1 MSDVVR
7 SSGGDPAPEAGP
19 GKHGQKA
26 DRASPAADGAAG
38 STAVATTDVPP
49 TADGRPTAASGA
61 ERPGADGAPRRS
73 GQRDA
78 FFDNAKY
85 LAIVLVAVGH
95 AWEPLRSDSRTVTA
109 LYTLVYAFHMPA
121 FIVIGGYY
129 SRTFDGSPGR
139 IRRLVTGVALPY
151 VIFETAYTFFT
162 RWTDGV
168 PDRPITLLEPL
179 YLTWFLAALFVWRL
193 TTPLWK
199 LVRWPVPVALAVAM
213 LATMSPSLGEDL
225 DIQRMLQFLPFF
237 VLGLSLR
244 PEHFRAVRT
253 RRARLLAVP
262 VFAAALVGAYWAVP
276 RVNTGWLYHRDSAQE
291 LGFPAWYGPM
301 ATLVV
306 FACSLLLVACFLSWV
321 PGRRTWFTS
330 LGAATLYGYL
340 LHGFVAQVSKYWGWY
355 DPEWLYEPLGA
366 VVVTVVAAV
375 LVTVLCSAP
384 VRRVFGWAVEP
395 NPDWAFRTAPR
406 TAD

>member
-1 MSDVVR
+1 MSDAVR
-7 SSGGDPAPEAGP
+7 ATGRGPEERGPAPESDSGAAAGTTALATAGGP
-19 GKHGQKA
+19 
-26 DRASPAADGAAG
+26 PAAGRSDEPTGSDSGKDAA
-38 STAVATTDVPP
+38 AQQP
-49 TADGRPTAASGA
+49 GR
-61 ERPGADGAPRRS
+61 
-73 GQRDA
+73 RDA

-109 LYTLVYAFHMPA
+109 LYQLVYAFHMPA
-121 FIVIGGYY
+121 FIIIAGYY
-129 SRTFDGSPGR
+129 SRSFDGSPGR

-151 VIFETAYTFFT
+151 VVFETAYTFFT

-179 YLTWFLAALFVWRL
+179 YLTWFLASLFVWRL
-193 TTPLWK
+193 TTPVWK
-199 LVRWPVPVALAVAM
+199 LVRWPLPVALVIAM

-237 VLGLSLR
+237 VLGLCLR
-244 PEHFRAVRT
+244 PEHFRKVRT
-253 RRARLLAVP
+253 RRMRMLAVP
-262 VFAAALVGAYWAVP
+262 LFAGALAAAYWAVP
-276 RVNTGWLYHRDSAQE
+276 RSTTAWFYHRDSAQE
-291 LGFPAWYGPM
+291 LGAPVWYGPV
-301 ATLVV
+301 ATLAV

-375 LVTVLCSAP
+375 VVTVLCSAP
-384 VRRVFGWAVEP
+384 VRRVFRWAVEP
-395 NPDWAFRTAPR
+395 RPDWAFRKAPR